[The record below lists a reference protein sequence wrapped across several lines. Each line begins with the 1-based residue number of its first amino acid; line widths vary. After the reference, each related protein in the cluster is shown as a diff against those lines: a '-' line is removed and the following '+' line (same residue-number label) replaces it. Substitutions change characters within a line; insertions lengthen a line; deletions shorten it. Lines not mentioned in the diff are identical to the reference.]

1 MTLRVRSDADGGG
14 GGGGL
19 ISDRL
24 TNDIAKTAIAYNNGF
39 CAATVIM
46 QVAVA

>member
-1 MTLRVRSDADGGG
+1 MVE

-24 TNDIAKTAIAYNNGF
+24 ANYIARTAIAYNNCF

-46 QVAVA
+46 QLAVA